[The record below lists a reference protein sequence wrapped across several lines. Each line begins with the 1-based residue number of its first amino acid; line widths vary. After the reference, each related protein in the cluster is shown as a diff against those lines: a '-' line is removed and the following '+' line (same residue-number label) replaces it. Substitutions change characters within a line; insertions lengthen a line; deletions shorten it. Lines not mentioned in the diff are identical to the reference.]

1 MFAQC
6 FYQYGIEGVLDESD
20 YKHLSHEQKLWVSN
34 IVLGVEDCYDPFIL
48 EVVYFVKEKLNN
60 YLLNNAEDL
69 MKKAATKVEENFLG
83 TKNN

>member
-34 IVLGVEDCYDPFIL
+34 VVLGTEDCHDPFIL

-83 TKNN
+83 TK